1 MVNYLDFWKGKRV
14 LLTGHSGFKGA
25 WHSVILADL
34 GADVHGVSLDA
45 PSQVNLFEKI
55 GSAHLVQSFTGIDIA
70 NVDAF
75 IEIVRQIEPEIVF
88 HFAAQPLVIESYTAP
103 RTTIE
108 SNVVGTMAVLEA
120 IRLVD
125 SVRTGVIVT
134 TDKCYRNTGSTTGYD
149 EMAPLGGSDV
159 YSASKAAAEILVNS
173 YTNSFFDKNSGVSVA
188 TVRAGN
194 VIGGGDWAANRLFPD
209 LARACSADMPLVVRN
224 PHMTRPWQHV
234 LEPLFGYLKVG
245 YHLAN
250 GGEYAMPVA
259 WNFGPEL
266 EDCVSVGT
274 IVELAQSCLDGKL
287 KTAINKAP
295 AAFHEEARLTL
306 DCTKAKAELGWNPA
320 LRLADAV
327 ALTVDWYVEEH
338 AGGNA
343 LDICRRQ
350 IGGYKE
356 LLLG

>member
-34 GADVHGVSLDA
+34 GAIVHGVSLDA

-55 GSAHLVQSFTGIDIA
+55 GSGHLAQSLTGVNIA
-70 NVDAF
+70 NVDAL
-75 IEIVRQIEPEIVF
+75 IKIVREIEPEIIF

-120 IRLVD
+120 TRLVD

-159 YSASKAAAEILVNS
+159 DRASKAAAEILVTAYAS
-173 YTNSFFDKNSGVSVA
+173 SFFDENSGRSVA

-194 VIGGGDWAANRLFPD
+194 VIGGGDWAANRLVPD
-209 LARACSADMPLVVRN
+209 LARAYTTDMPLVVRN

-245 YHLAN
+245 YHIAS
-250 GGEYAMPVA
+250 GGDYAMPAA
-259 WNFGPEL
+259 WNFGPEI
-266 EDCVSVGT
+266 EDCVSVGNF
-274 IVELAQSCLDGKL
+274 VELAQSGLGGKL
-287 KTAINKAP
+287 KTAINSAP
-295 AAFHEEARLTL
+295 AAFHEEAKLTL
-306 DCTKAKAELGWNPA
+306 DCTKAQSELGWSPA
-320 LRLADAV
+320 LSLADAV

-338 AGGNA
+338 AGGNS
-343 LDICRRQ
+343 LDLCRRQ
-350 IGGYKE
+350 IGSYKE
-356 LLLG
+356 LLSG

>member
-1 MVNYLDFWKGKRV
+1 MVKYLDFWKGKRV

-34 GADVHGVSLDA
+34 GAIVHGVSLNA
-45 PSQVNLFEKI
+45 PTKPNLFEKI
-55 GSAHLVQSFTGIDIA
+55 GAGHLTCSFTGTNIVNA
-70 NVDAF
+70 DAF
-75 IEIVRQIEPEIVF
+75 IEIVSKIEPEIIF
-88 HFAAQPLVIESYTAP
+88 HFAAQPLVSESYAAP

-120 IRLVD
+120 MRIVD

-159 YSASKAAAEILVNS
+159 YSASKAAAEILVNAYAS
-173 YTNSFFDKNSGVSVA
+173 SFFDKNSGRGVA

-194 VIGGGDWAANRLFPD
+194 VIGGGDWAANRLVPD
-209 LARACSADMPLVVRN
+209 LVRAYATDLPLVVRN

-245 YHLAN
+245 YHIAN
-250 GGEYAMPVA
+250 GGDYAMPAA
-259 WNFGPEL
+259 WNFGPEI
-266 EDCVSVGT
+266 EDCVSVGNF
-274 IVELAQSCLDGKL
+274 VELAQSGLGGKL
-287 KTAINKAP
+287 KTAINAAP
-295 AAFHEEARLTL
+295 AAFHEEAKLTL
-306 DCTKAKAELGWNPA
+306 DCTKAQSELGWSPA
-320 LRLADAV
+320 LSLADAV

-338 AGGNA
+338 AGRNA
-343 LDICRRQ
+343 LDLCRRQ
-350 IGGYKE
+350 IGSYQE
-356 LLLG
+356 LLSG